1 MQCKTARIAPNSGA
15 TRVIGQMKA
24 LECCYNYCRNQRK
37 GTSGC
42 YLLQKLPQAQWSKQR
57 MVETCNFLLHSSS
70 FPSFYSYRW
79 KRLTMNYLSSSLTY
93 CSFRYYSSKGTIGEP
108 KQHHRLERATHR
120 LLEAPLGS
128 LTAGQLEEL
137 STAMSYWSTNRRT
150 DCVSYMMVEA
160 LRIRLLQEEE
170 FTGQPLLTT
179 SIYQSIMEGWIK
191 CSAYSTKHQK
201 EPLHTIVL
209 NMQKLLDHM
218 VEQYRS
224 GNKRMK
230 PNDFVFSL
238 VMDGWAD
245 LCDSQYGGVWKENP
259 FYPAKQAQNL
269 LSSMEDLYQLEDRK
283 PNTTC
288 YNIAI
293 KAWAKSASKIKLR
306 TTLDD
311 DDVPAAAKAESILMK
326 MLEWYRLEKDPYTSR
341 APDATSFNTVM
352 YAWAES
358 VHLENYASKAE
369 HILNLM
375 ISFSR
380 EQQQLFKAPKFNS
393 NRLYS
398 SAVLVRPNTVSYTTV
413 ISAHATS
420 PVRGAH
426 LKAQQLLRDMEELG
440 ATDSNL
446 NPNTYTYNAVIKAFA
461 RSGSNE
467 APYQAEALL
476 HRMIKKSQDG
486 HFNHQVFPDLTSYN
500 TVLHAWASSKHTKAS
515 DRAQELLRQM
525 QNLSDKSYSSTINI
539 RPDIISYNTVCDA
552 IAKSRKED
560 SAEKILRIIEE
571 MKQRNI
577 EPDTT
582 TYNTLLS
589 AYIRSGTKTTSNAEG
604 VLSMMHSMYD
614 SGNEHVKPDLVSFLA
629 SSAQYTNNH
638 SDTSAVYVTN
648 LMYIFSHSSLTIKF

>member
-1 MQCKTARIAPNSGA
+1 M
-15 TRVIGQMKA
+15 MA
-24 LECCYNYCRNQRK
+24 LEYCYNYCRSQRK
-37 GTSGC
+37 GTSGY
-42 YLLQKLPQAQWSKQR
+42 YLLVQKLPRAQWSKQR
-57 MVETCNFLLHSSS
+57 MVVESYNFLLHSSS
-70 FPSFYSYRW
+70 FPSHYSYRW
-79 KRLTMNYLSSSLTY
+79 KRLTTNYLSSSPTY
-93 CSFRYYSSKGTIGEP
+93 FSFHCYSSKGAIGEP

-120 LLEAPLGS
+120 LLEASRGS

-137 STAMSYWSTNRRT
+137 STAMSYWSTDRRT
-150 DCVSYMMVEA
+150 DCGSYMMVEA

-179 SIYQSIMEGWIK
+179 SICQSIMEGWIK

-209 NMQKLLDHM
+209 NMQKLLDYM
-218 VEQYRS
+218 VKQYRS

-245 LCDSQYGGVWKENP
+245 LCDSQYGGVWKENF

-269 LSSMEDLYQLEDRK
+269 LSLMEDLYQLEDRK

-293 KAWAKSASKIKLR
+293 KAWAKSASKIKCR
-306 TTLDD
+306 TALDDDD
-311 DDVPAAAKAESILMK
+311 DDVPAAGKAESILMK
-326 MLEWYRLEKDPYTSR
+326 MLEWYRLEEDPYTSR
-341 APDATSFNTVM
+341 APDATTFNTVM

-380 EQQQLFKAPKFNS
+380 EQQQLFELSKFHA
-393 NRLYS
+393 NRRHS
-398 SAVLVRPNTVSYTTV
+398 CAVLVRPNTVSYTTV
-413 ISAHATS
+413 ISAYATS

-426 LKAQQLLRDMEELG
+426 LKAQQLLRVMEDLG
-440 ATDSNL
+440 VADSSL
-446 NPNTYTYNAVIKAFA
+446 NPNTYTYNAVIKAVA
-461 RSGSNE
+461 RSGSKD

-476 HRMIKKSQDG
+476 HRMIKIFQDG

-500 TVLHAWASSKHTKAS
+500 TVLHAWASSMHTKAS

-525 QNLSDKSYSSTINI
+525 KNLSDKKYSSTINI

-560 SAEKILRIIEE
+560 SAENILRIIEE
-571 MKQRNI
+571 MKQCGI

-582 TYNTLLS
+582 SYNTLLS
-589 AYIRSGTKTTSNAEG
+589 AYIRSGSKTASNHAEA
-604 VLSMMHSMYD
+604 VLSMMHSLYD
-614 SGNEHVKPDLVSFLA
+614 SGNERVKPDLVSLLA
-629 SSAQYTNNH
+629 NSAKFTNNH
-638 SDTSAVYVTN
+638 RDA
-648 LMYIFSHSSLTIKF
+648 